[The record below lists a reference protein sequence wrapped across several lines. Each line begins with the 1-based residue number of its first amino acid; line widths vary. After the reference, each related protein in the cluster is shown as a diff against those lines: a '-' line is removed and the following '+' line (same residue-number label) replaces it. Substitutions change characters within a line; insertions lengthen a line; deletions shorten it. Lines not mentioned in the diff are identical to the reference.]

1 MVVKRGVNDSEI
13 LPMARHFR
21 NSGHI
26 LRFIEY
32 MDVGHTN
39 GWRMDDVVPSAEVI
53 RIIGREFPLEPI
65 GANYPGEVAERWRY
79 LESDPG
85 AGEIG
90 VISSVTRAFCK
101 DCTRARLA
109 TDGKL
114 YTCLFATQGY
124 DLRAL
129 LRGSSADDEIINY
142 LAAIWSQRADRY
154 SEIRSERTVALP
166 KIEMSYIGG

>member
-1 MVVKRGVNDSEI
+1 
-13 LPMARHFR
+13 MARRFR

-39 GWRMDDVVPSAEVI
+39 GWRMDDVVPSAEII

-79 LESDPG
+79 LDADG
-85 AGEIG
+85 DHAEIG
-90 VISSVTRAFCK
+90 VISSVTHAFCK

-114 YTCLFATQGY
+114 YTCLFAVQGY

-129 LRGSSADDEIINY
+129 LRGGSADEEISNY

-166 KIEMSYIGG
+166 KVEMSYIGG